1 MTDMLLGVRTP
12 GARLILAT
20 LGFVTMESLARPGAI
35 DSIHFGDPA
44 SEAAHGL
51 RVEGNVTAD
60 MIHTEVG
67 MLKHDLP
74 CRTVAEKGSTLSV
87 SLEVKEPQN
96 SAAPLIME
104 IEEIHDRRVDVF
116 GYSVLVN
123 GHEVYFRTYEEMGAG
138 PNHYFVRIGRAL
150 APGGKVEVT
159 FRNEGEAPFSLGR
172 VWLYD
177 DYFALAKAEGTYRK
191 MMFSD
196 NPQVLLGEPKYD
208 PEQHVGVTSAEYEDK
223 LWEKMKERFEGTPF
237 IPGSASAVLHGF
249 RGLSD
254 ARTRVDD
261 NLSRAAKHGL
271 PLQIAFMAGEW
282 GVHPTGMDGLGGYFG
297 DVKYSQ
303 IRYEPDTGLYRPTWP
318 DTPGGTTWPT
328 WNDPQLQKFL
338 AHRLIKAAGYFAD
351 QRAFALA
358 RGEEIPTPLV
368 CHDWG
373 LSVGVFSDCNDNTVR
388 DAAQDGVTLTPE
400 DGLDE
405 EEKFWLF
412 RNLARVPTR
421 TAAAYRQAVGRDAVV
436 VDRGDVRLPEDHLQD
451 QNYFHTFYPSV
462 HPFNDHRY
470 AGWQTGVGPE
480 VWTTGETS
488 PNLPYAY
495 YDYVRGLGKLVTVN
509 LERGF
514 FRDNLDFILT
524 LYELGFQWVTP
535 CNTRAG
541 DADLFLSKSVGLDDR
556 PAAPALHVERKLLDV
571 RFGRDEHSG
580 PDGSVALMENITLLT
595 NAPRHRYSMQ
605 VADASKPGRIVYRLD
620 NGGRPFEGP
629 LTLRL
634 TGLLRPG
641 EENNLE
647 VSAGP
652 DEESMQSI
660 KRLLADDFVAASYW
674 PWPSTATIELT
685 PEVIGGSVAYVQLM
699 FKVKN
704 KNTAGNLRLDHI
716 VASMPWA
723 KTSGHP
729 GGEPWTVG
737 EVRTLRLWEQDRAV
751 YERMH
756 RDYVRVAGDDDVS
769 RTAAVM
775 AEDGRYRTAYRY
787 LSGEYAQ
794 VLPAKFAVRGH
805 GQLGR
810 YPVSVQL
817 KDDEQVVL
825 VELLKAG
832 PDALEMVL
840 KPEEAD
846 PCEVTWHGLPA
857 GSRYALTTMGE
868 RHFRMVP
875 DSRGGEVVGPDGRL
889 VLALEVAP
897 EDPEAHDLPQKFS
910 GLFAGGAVGGFMV
923 DTQEEG
929 LWMDNP
935 IFVPVATNAVWTRV
949 QAGTT
954 GPVTRGARQLDH
966 VEITMDESGQARE
979 IRASYGHEV
988 GRIKVFHSPVMKGE
1002 LSNGVIELESGRR
1015 YELGNRL
1022 PSFTKFEVEG
1032 LKANYRNNSVH
1043 DFAKVLVPGMM
1054 VELTYMPYEHN
1065 CRLPRLIAVKE
1076 IKTAED

>member
-1 MTDMLLGVRTP
+1 MIMMKASFSKLLALSIAVI
-12 GARLILAT
+12 AVILPTSRAT
-20 LGFVTMESLARPGAI
+20 TI
-35 DSIHFGDPA
+35 DSIHFGDKA
-44 SEAAHGL
+44 SETVHGL
-51 RVEGNVTAD
+51 RIKGSSDAGV
-60 MIHTEVG
+60 IHAEVG
-67 MLKHDLP
+67 MLKRDLP
-74 CRTVAEKGSTLSV
+74 CRTVTGKGSAV
-87 SLEVKEPQN
+87 STRFEVKAPQKTDV
-96 SAAPLIME
+96 PLVME
-104 IEEIHDRRVDVF
+104 VQEIHDRRVEVF
-116 GYSVLVN
+116 GYTVLVN

-138 PNHYFVRIGRAL
+138 PNHYFVRIDRKL
-150 APGGKVEVT
+150 APGGKMEVT
-159 FRNEGEAPFSLGR
+159 FRNEGEALFSLGR

-177 DYFALAKAEGTYRK
+177 DYFALAETEGTYRK

-196 NPQVLLGEPKYD
+196 NPQVLLGEPKFD
-208 PEQHVGVTSAEYEDK
+208 PTQHVGVTSAEYEDQ
-223 LWEKMKERFEGTPF
+223 LWEKMKARFEGTPF
-237 IPGSASAVLHGF
+237 IPGAASAVLHGF
-249 RGLSD
+249 RGLPD
-254 ARTRVDD
+254 AR
-261 NLSRAAKHGL
+261 SRIDQDLARSGKHGL

-297 DVKYSQ
+297 DMKYSQ

-318 DTPGGTTWPT
+318 ETPGGTTWPT

-358 RGEEIPTPLV
+358 RGANIPTPLV

-373 LSVGVFSDCNDNTVR
+373 LSVGGYGDCNDNTIR
-388 DAAQDGVTLTPE
+388 DAAQDSVTLTPE
-400 DGLDE
+400 DGLDPD
-405 EEKFWLF
+405 EKFWLF

-436 VDRGDVRLPEDHLQD
+436 IDRGEIRLPADHLQD

-462 HPFNDHRY
+462 HPLYDHRY

-495 YDYVRGLGKLVTVN
+495 YDYVRALGKLTTVN

-514 FRDNLDFILT
+514 FRDNLDFIMT

-535 CNTRAG
+535 CNTRPG

-556 PAAPALHVERKLLDV
+556 PSAPALHVERKLLDV
-571 RFGRDEHSG
+571 RFTRDECPG
-580 PDGSVALMENITLLT
+580 PDGSVALMENLTLLT

-605 VADASKPGRIVYRLD
+605 LADGAKPGRIVYRLE
-620 NGGRPFEGP
+620 NGGRAFEGP

-634 TGLLRPG
+634 TGQLRPG
-641 EENNLE
+641 DENYLE

-652 DEESMQSI
+652 NPESMTVVR
-660 KRLLADDFVAASYW
+660 RLLANDFIAAPYW
-674 PWPSTATIELT
+674 PWPTSATIELD
-685 PEVIGGSVAYVQLM
+685 PEIVGANVAYVQLH
-699 FKVKN
+699 FRVKN
-704 KNTAGNLRLDHI
+704 KNTAGNLRLDQI
-716 VASMPWA
+716 VATMPWS

-751 YERMH
+751 YERMQ

-794 VLPAKFAVRGH
+794 VLLAKFAVRGH

-810 YPVSVQL
+810 YPVGIDL
-817 KDDEQVVL
+817 KDDAQVML
-825 VELLKAG
+825 VELLMAG
-832 PDALEMVL
+832 PDVIEMTL
-840 KPEEAD
+840 KPEAATE
-846 PCEVTWHGLPA
+846 CEVTWHGLTA
-857 GSRYALTTMGE
+857 GSRYALTNTGD
-868 RHFRMVP
+868 RHFRVVADP
-875 DSRGGEVVGPDGRL
+875 QGGEVVGADGNL

-897 EDPEAHDLPQKFS
+897 EDPEAHDLPTTLS
-910 GLFAGGAVGGFMV
+910 GIFAGGAPGGFMI
-923 DTQEEG
+923 DTQEER

-935 IFVPVATNAVWTRV
+935 VFVPVATNAVWTRV

-954 GPVTRGARQLDH
+954 GPFTRGAQHLDH
-966 VEITMDESGQARE
+966 VEITLDASGKARE
-979 IRASYGHEV
+979 IKASYGRDA
-988 GRIKVFHSPVMKGE
+988 GRIKVFHPPVMKGA
-1002 LSNGVIELESGRR
+1002 LSNGVIELENGRR
-1015 YELGNRL
+1015 YEFGNRM

-1032 LKANYRNNSVH
+1032 LKPHYRNNSVH
-1043 DFAKVLVPGMM
+1043 DFAKVLIPGMM
-1054 VELTYMPYEHN
+1054 VELTYMPYEYN
-1065 CRLPRLIAVKE
+1065 GRLPRLIAVKKVQSTQE
-1076 IKTAED
+1076 